1 MFRQYNQTPPK
12 EAKSAHFCSMKIT
25 QDLREEAAAI
35 AEREKGMA
43 EKSAEFL
50 EKGGKLYV

>member
-1 MFRQYNQTPPK
+1 MCGPQ
-12 EAKSAHFCSMKIT
+12 FCSMKIT
-25 QDLREEAAAI
+25 QDLRDEVLAMEA
-35 AEREKGMA
+35 REKGMA

>member
-1 MFRQYNQTPPK
+1 MLAP
-12 EAKSAHFCSMKIT
+12 
-25 QDLREEAAAI
+25 AATAV